1 MTDTEKLTMLKAM
14 TGEKDESVLSTY
26 LSIAGNKVLK
36 RAYPFN
42 STVTVVPDRYAYNQV
57 EIAAYLVNKRGAEG
71 ETAHSENGISR
82 SYEDG
87 DVPPTLL
94 REIVPCASLIGKEPV
109 VCQEKCSELPL
120 FDR

>member
-36 RAYPFN
+36 RAYPFD

-94 REIVPCASLIGKEPV
+94 REIVPCASIIGKEPV
-109 VCQEKCSELPL
+109 V
-120 FDR
+120 

>member
-1 MTDTEKLTMLKAM
+1 MTDAEKLTMLKAM
-14 TGEKDESVLSTY
+14 TGEKDENVLSTY

-36 RAYPFN
+36 RAYPFD

-109 VCQEKCSELPL
+109 V
-120 FDR
+120 

>member
-36 RAYPFN
+36 RAYPFD

-94 REIVPCASLIGKEPV
+94 REIVPCARLIGKEPV
-109 VCQEKCSELPL
+109 V
-120 FDR
+120 

>member
-36 RAYPFN
+36 RAYPFD
-42 STVTVVPDRYAYNQV
+42 STVTVVPDRYAYNHV

-109 VCQEKCSELPL
+109 V
-120 FDR
+120 

>member
-1 MTDTEKLTMLKAM
+1 MTDAEKLSMLKTM
-14 TGEKDESVLSTY
+14 TGEKDEDVLSTY

-36 RAYPFN
+36 RAYPFD

-109 VCQEKCSELPL
+109 V
-120 FDR
+120 

>member
-36 RAYPFN
+36 RDYPFD

-109 VCQEKCSELPL
+109 V
-120 FDR
+120 

>member
-14 TGEKDESVLSTY
+14 TGETDEDMLSVY
-26 LSIAGNKVLK
+26 LAIAANKVCR
-36 RAYPFN
+36 RAYPFDDTIT
-42 STVTVVPDRYAYNQV
+42 TVPARYDINQV

-71 ETAHSENGISR
+71 ETAHTENGITR

-94 REIVPCASLIGKEPV
+94 REIVPFVSVISTTSTTAEDEEDES
-109 VCQEKCSELPL
+109 
-120 FDR
+120 

>member
-36 RAYPFN
+36 RAYPFDN
-42 STVTVVPDRYAYNQV
+42 TMTVVPDRYAYNQV

-109 VCQEKCSELPL
+109 V
-120 FDR
+120 

>member
-109 VCQEKCSELPL
+109 V
-120 FDR
+120 

>member
-36 RAYPFN
+36 RAYPFD

-87 DVPPTLL
+87 DVSPTLL

-109 VCQEKCSELPL
+109 V
-120 FDR
+120 

>member
-1 MTDTEKLTMLKAM
+1 MTDTEKLTMLKVM

-36 RAYPFN
+36 RAYPFD

-82 SYEDG
+82 SYGDG

-109 VCQEKCSELPL
+109 V
-120 FDR
+120 

>member
-14 TGEKDESVLSTY
+14 TDEKDESVLSTY

-36 RAYPFN
+36 RAYPFDN
-42 STVTVVPDRYAYNQV
+42 TVTVVPDRYAYNQV

-109 VCQEKCSELPL
+109 V
-120 FDR
+120 

>member
-14 TGEKDESVLSTY
+14 TGEKDERVLSTY

-109 VCQEKCSELPL
+109 V
-120 FDR
+120 

>member
-36 RAYPFN
+36 RAYPFDN
-42 STVTVVPDRYAYNQV
+42 TVTVVPDRYAYNQV

-94 REIVPCASLIGKEPV
+94 REIVPCASIIGKEPMV
-109 VCQEKCSELPL
+109 
-120 FDR
+120 

>member
-1 MTDTEKLTMLKAM
+1 MTDAEKLKMVKAM
-14 TGEKDESVLSTY
+14 TGETDEDTLSTY

-109 VCQEKCSELPL
+109 V
-120 FDR
+120 

>member
-1 MTDTEKLTMLKAM
+1 MTDTEKLTMLKVM

-36 RAYPFN
+36 RAYPFD

-109 VCQEKCSELPL
+109 V
-120 FDR
+120 

>member
-1 MTDTEKLTMLKAM
+1 M
-14 TGEKDESVLSTY
+14 LSTY
-26 LSIAGNKVLK
+26 LSIAGNKILK

-109 VCQEKCSELPL
+109 V
-120 FDR
+120 

>member
-14 TGEKDESVLSTY
+14 TGEKDERVLSTY

-36 RAYPFN
+36 RAYPFD

-109 VCQEKCSELPL
+109 V
-120 FDR
+120 

>member
-1 MTDTEKLTMLKAM
+1 MTDAEKLKMVKAM
-14 TGEKDESVLSTY
+14 TGETDEDTLSTY
-26 LSIAGNKVLK
+26 LSIAGNKVCRK
-36 RAYPFN
+36 AYPFDP
-42 STVTVVPDRYAYNQV
+42 TVTAVPDRYAHIQV

-109 VCQEKCSELPL
+109 V
-120 FDR
+120 

>member
-1 MTDTEKLTMLKAM
+1 MYKRQ
-14 TGEKDESVLSTY
+14 SVLSTY

-36 RAYPFN
+36 RAYPFD

-109 VCQEKCSELPL
+109 V
-120 FDR
+120 

>member
-1 MTDTEKLTMLKAM
+1 MTDAEKLSMLKTM
-14 TGEKDESVLSTY
+14 TGEKDEDVLSTY

-36 RAYPFN
+36 RAYPFDN
-42 STVTVVPDRYAYNQV
+42 TVTVVPDRYAYNQV

-94 REIVPCASLIGKEPV
+94 REIVPCASLIGKEPMA
-109 VCQEKCSELPL
+109 
-120 FDR
+120 

>member
-36 RAYPFN
+36 QAYPFD

-109 VCQEKCSELPL
+109 V
-120 FDR
+120 

>member
-26 LSIAGNKVLK
+26 LSIAGNKILK

-109 VCQEKCSELPL
+109 I
-120 FDR
+120 

>member
-36 RAYPFN
+36 RAYPFD

-82 SYEDG
+82 SYKDG

-109 VCQEKCSELPL
+109 V
-120 FDR
+120 

>member
-1 MTDTEKLTMLKAM
+1 MTDTEKLTLLKAM

-36 RAYPFN
+36 RAYPFD

-109 VCQEKCSELPL
+109 V
-120 FDR
+120 

>member
-14 TGEKDESVLSTY
+14 TGEKDESVLSTC

-36 RAYPFN
+36 RAYPFDN
-42 STVTVVPDRYAYNQV
+42 TVTVVPDRYAYNQV

-109 VCQEKCSELPL
+109 V
-120 FDR
+120 

>member
-94 REIVPCASLIGKEPV
+94 REIVPCAGLIGKEPV
-109 VCQEKCSELPL
+109 V
-120 FDR
+120 